1 MKRFLLPL
9 AMVMLGCSVG
19 LAAGDDLKE
28 KVSSSVSG
36 TVTTWRIYRPVIS
49 QPEKNYTK
57 IKYEEGDVI
66 TLEASGCDQT
76 GGHGK
81 TWKRYVDPQGPN
93 ADRLYHGLIEMRGV
107 TDKFKASP
115 TGKKGLV
122 RILDTGLK
130 NISTGL
136 FRGEFVVG
144 DLSKVPE
151 KDRYL
156 RLGFEDD
163 DYSDNGYMD
172 RNSDDGTG
180 DQCKDLGTSYVVLTI
195 DTKNE
200 KHSAAAKGKKGK
212 EKKGKEAESPAPT
225 K

>member
-1 MKRFLLPL
+1 MKRFLLPG
-9 AMVMLGCSVG
+9 AMVMLACSVG
-19 LAAGDDLKE
+19 VAADPPDDLKE

-36 TVTTWRIYRPVIS
+36 SVTTWRIFRPVIS

-66 TLEASGCDQT
+66 TLEAGGCDQT

-93 ADRLYHGLIEMRGV
+93 ADRLYHGLIEMPGV

-122 RILDTGLK
+122 RILDIGLK
-130 NISTGL
+130 NLSPGQ
-136 FRGEFVVG
+136 FKGELVVG

-172 RNSDDGTG
+172 RNSDDGTD
-180 DQCKDLGTSYVVLTI
+180 DQCKNLGTSYVVLNI
-195 DTKNE
+195 DTKKE
-200 KHSAAAKGKKGK
+200 KHSAADK
-212 EKKGKEAESPAPT
+212 EKKGKKAVTPAQA